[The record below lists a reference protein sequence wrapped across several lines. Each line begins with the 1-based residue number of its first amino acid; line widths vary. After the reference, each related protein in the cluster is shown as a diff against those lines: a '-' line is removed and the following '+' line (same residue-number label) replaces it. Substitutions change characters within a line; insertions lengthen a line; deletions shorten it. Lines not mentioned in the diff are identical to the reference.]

1 MRIMF
6 QPATQSGSPLE
17 ARHTAWIT
25 SVTKVVCSIPTFYIL
40 HRFNRRVLFLGTG
53 LLIVTSFAA
62 LAVFTLADD
71 QGWVSEE
78 LTNTIN
84 FIPMVCVILAYVG
97 MGLGYAV
104 IPSLIAAEAMP
115 VDVRSFAIGL
125 FMTVEMSS
133 TFLSSKLKPV
143 LMKNIKLYGLFALFS
158 CKVIDLK
165 K

>member
-40 HRFNRRVLFLGTG
+40 HRFDRRVLFLCTG
-53 LLIVTSFAA
+53 LLIVTSFAS
-62 LAVFTLADD
+62 LSVFTLADD